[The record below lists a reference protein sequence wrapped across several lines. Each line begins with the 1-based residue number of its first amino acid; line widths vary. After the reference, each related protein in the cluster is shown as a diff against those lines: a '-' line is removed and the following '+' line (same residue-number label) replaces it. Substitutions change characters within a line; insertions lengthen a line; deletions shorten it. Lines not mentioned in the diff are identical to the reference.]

1 MQASYF
7 SLLSWNILG
16 PSTRDVEHFGFAL
29 GDYTRL
35 GAVLKVI
42 ESYQADLICLQ
53 EVDHVSLRFFNNY
66 FLDRYHLVSYQSKGA
81 HGGVVVYAKRSQ
93 FDFMTSWGGR
103 LRGYNS
109 KSPGACAG
117 GVLIHKQSNVSL
129 CVGSIHIS
137 RSHDH
142 RSVLIGHHQWEELAF
157 HIGDMIPER
166 VILAG
171 DCNTL
176 YEEMHQD
183 TVQLLREIF
192 KKPFEM
198 FAHRSCTSN
207 TPQGHFSSVDH
218 VLYAHM
224 KLIDSDSKVHA
235 REYVYERIT
244 TAFSSIDIE
253 NLMPIQQIVPSDH
266 LPVFA
271 VFESPQKIERVD
283 TKVSTRAHLHGR
295 SLKAT

>member
-1 MQASYF
+1 MQASRF

-35 GAVLKVI
+35 DAVLKVI
-42 ESYQADLICLQ
+42 ESYKADLFCLQ
-53 EVDHVSLRFFNNY
+53 EVDHVSLCFFNDN
-66 FLDRYHLVSYQSKGA
+66 FLERYHLVSYQSKGT
-81 HGGVVVYAKRSQ
+81 HGGVVVYAKRSM
-93 FDFMTSWGGR
+93 FDFVSSWGGK
-103 LRGYNS
+103 LKGYNS

-117 GVLIHKQSNVSL
+117 GILIHKQSNVSL

-137 RSHDH
+137 RSHDL
-142 RSVLIGHHQWEELAF
+142 RSVLIGHKQWEELAF

-176 YEEMHQD
+176 YEEINQD
-183 TVQLLREIF
+183 TVPLLREIF
-192 KKPFEM
+192 KKSFEM

-207 TPQGHFSSVDH
+207 TPQGYFSSVDH
-218 VLYAHM
+218 VLYAHVR
-224 KLIDSDSKVHA
+224 LIIDDSKVHA
-235 REYVYERIT
+235 REYVYEPVT
-244 TAFSSIDIE
+244 KAFSSIEIE
-253 NLMPIQQIVPSDH
+253 KLMPIQQIVPSDH

-271 VFESPQKIERVD
+271 VFESPQKLERVD
-283 TKVSTRAHLHGR
+283 TYVSTQKILYAR
-295 SLKAT
+295 K